1 MPSLKLLVFPL
12 QLFDPNI
19 LNIVM
24 FCYMSQGK
32 KEKEMRLSLIS
43 FLFLDPSMVDAAA
56 RKTVV
61 KSEGKGYALF
71 YYVCRV

>member
-1 MPSLKLLVFPL
+1 
-12 QLFDPNI
+12 
-19 LNIVM
+19 
-24 FCYMSQGK
+24 MSQGK

-43 FLFLDPSMVDAAA
+43 FLFLAPSMVDAAA
-56 RKTVV
+56 RKKTVV

>member
-1 MPSLKLLVFPL
+1 
-12 QLFDPNI
+12 
-19 LNIVM
+19 
-24 FCYMSQGK
+24 MSQGK

-43 FLFLDPSMVDAAA
+43 FLFLDPSMVDA
-56 RKTVV
+56 VV

>member
-1 MPSLKLLVFPL
+1 
-12 QLFDPNI
+12 
-19 LNIVM
+19 M